1 MWFGLQTVS
10 SLQRCPLFKVSFIER
25 FHRVMPFPS
34 LTPSFS
40 VEPDSSVPHI
50 DTIGECKTKVR
61 VIKDVTKTDSEEL
74 TIIQKWLTDKR

>member
-10 SLQRCPLFKVSFIER
+10 SLERCPLFKVSFIER

-40 VEPDSSVPHI
+40 VEPDSNVPHI

-61 VIKDVTKTDSEEL
+61 VIKDVTITENRQRRVNDYPKMVNG
-74 TIIQKWLTDKR
+74 